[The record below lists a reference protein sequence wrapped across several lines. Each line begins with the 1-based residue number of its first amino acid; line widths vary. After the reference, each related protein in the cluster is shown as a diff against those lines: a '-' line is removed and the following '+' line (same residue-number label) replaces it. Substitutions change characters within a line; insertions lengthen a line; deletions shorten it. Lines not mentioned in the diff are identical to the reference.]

1 MDQNQK
7 PETLLD
13 DVSQANNTTTTTPPV
28 TPGVPVSPAPVSAP
42 QTEQE
47 SLDLTPAPQA
57 QAPVPEPVAS
67 EPVSVDVATP
77 VDDNTPDNPE
87 LENTVI
93 TSAPI
98 TPEAIEEVV
107 ESTPSVASVSNP
119 VPASQPVAQPTV
131 QSVAQ
136 PTEQSVAQQT
146 VQSVEQPVVAPVN
159 PEPVSNPQPAQ
170 VTEPVAPA
178 TTESPVSNPDVVGTI
193 ANPNEVMAA
202 TAGVSTEGAG
212 TTPPI
217 DINGGN
223 FDNPNGKLEPPK
235 KGGIGKIIG
244 LILIVAIL
252 GAVIIFLP
260 DIQSFIVRQMNPI
273 ESEPTPTPTATP
285 TVTSSVLTCTLTTD
299 DETTG
304 LHHVLTETYSGQN
317 DELANIEV
325 EEVVTPIENT
335 TMDFA
340 TALETAT
347 SSCLLEME
355 QYPAT
360 SGVVATCDTTVANSL
375 TRSLLYDLAQIQN
388 YNASLAGTATPTP
401 SATPDATATPEET
414 VTPTATPET
423 VIQSPINI
431 EYSLGESIA
440 NIATVKQSNGYT
452 CTTE

>member
-42 QTEQE
+42 QTELE

-67 EPVSVDVATP
+67 EPVSVDVAASA
-77 VDDNTPDNPE
+77 DDNTPDNPE

-107 ESTPSVASVSNP
+107 ESTPSVAPVSNP

-131 QSVAQ
+131 QQ
-136 PTEQSVAQQT
+136 
-146 VQSVEQPVVAPVN
+146 VEQPVVAPVN

-170 VTEPVAPA
+170 VTEPVASA
-178 TTESPVSNPDVVGTI
+178 TTESPASNPDVVGTI

>member
-42 QTEQE
+42 QTEPE
-47 SLDLTPAPQA
+47 SLDLTPAPQT

-107 ESTPSVASVSNP
+107 ESTPSVAPVSNP
-119 VPASQPVAQPTV
+119 VPESQP
-131 QSVAQ
+131 VAQ
-136 PTEQSVAQQT
+136 PTEQSVA
-146 VQSVEQPVVAPVN
+146 QPVVAPVN

-178 TTESPVSNPDVVGTI
+178 TTESPASNPDVVGTI

>member
-42 QTEQE
+42 QTEPE

-67 EPVSVDVATP
+67 EPVSVDVAASA
-77 VDDNTPDNPE
+77 DDNTPDNPE

-107 ESTPSVASVSNP
+107 ESTPSVAPVSNP
-119 VPASQPVAQPTV
+119 VPASQSVAQPTV
-131 QSVAQ
+131 QSVEQ
-136 PTEQSVAQQT
+136 PTVQQ
-146 VQSVEQPVVAPVN
+146 VEQPVVAPVN

-170 VTEPVAPA
+170 VTEPVASA
-178 TTESPVSNPDVVGTI
+178 TTESPASNPDVVGTI

-212 TTPPI
+212 TPPPI

-388 YNASLAGTATPTP
+388 YNASLAGTTTP

>member
-42 QTEQE
+42 QTEPE
-47 SLDLTPAPQA
+47 SLDLTPAPQT

-107 ESTPSVASVSNP
+107 ESTPSVAPVSNP

-136 PTEQSVAQQT
+136 PTVQQ
-146 VQSVEQPVVAPVN
+146 VEQPVVAPVN

-170 VTEPVAPA
+170 VTEPVAAA
-178 TTESPVSNPDVVGTI
+178 TTESPASNPDVVGTI

-235 KGGIGKIIG
+235 KGGVGKIIG

-401 SATPDATATPEET
+401 SATPDATATPE
-414 VTPTATPET
+414 T

>member
-13 DVSQANNTTTTTPPV
+13 DVSQANNTTTTTPSV

-42 QTEQE
+42 QTELE

-57 QAPVPEPVAS
+57 QVPVPEPVAS

-107 ESTPSVASVSNP
+107 ESTPSVAPISNP
-119 VPASQPVAQPTV
+119 VPASQP
-131 QSVAQ
+131 VAQ

-146 VQSVEQPVVAPVN
+146 VQQVEQPVVAPVN

-178 TTESPVSNPDVVGTI
+178 TTESPASNPDVVGTI

>member
-42 QTEQE
+42 QTEPE

-67 EPVSVDVATP
+67 EPVSVDVAAS

-107 ESTPSVASVSNP
+107 ESTPSVAPVSNP
-119 VPASQPVAQPTV
+119 VPASQPVAQP
-131 QSVAQ
+131 
-136 PTEQSVAQQT
+136 T

-178 TTESPVSNPDVVGTI
+178 TTESSVSNPDVVGTI

-252 GAVIIFLP
+252 GAVIILLP

-285 TVTSSVLTCTLTTD
+285 TVTSSVLTCTLTSD

-401 SATPDATATPEET
+401 SATPDTTATPEET

>member
-42 QTEQE
+42 QTEPE
-47 SLDLTPAPQA
+47 SLDLTPAPQT

-107 ESTPSVASVSNP
+107 ESTPSVAPVSNP
-119 VPASQPVAQPTV
+119 VPESQPVAQPTV

-136 PTEQSVAQQT
+136 QT
-146 VQSVEQPVVAPVN
+146 VQQVEQPVVAPVN

-170 VTEPVAPA
+170 VTEPVAAA
-178 TTESPVSNPDVVGTI
+178 TTESPASNPDVVGTI

-401 SATPDATATPEET
+401 SATPDATATPE
-414 VTPTATPET
+414 T

>member
-42 QTEQE
+42 QTEPE

-67 EPVSVDVATP
+67 EPVSVDVAAS

-107 ESTPSVASVSNP
+107 ESTPSVAPVSNP
-119 VPASQPVAQPTV
+119 VPASQPVAQP
-131 QSVAQ
+131 
-136 PTEQSVAQQT
+136 T

-170 VTEPVAPA
+170 ITEPVAPA
-178 TTESPVSNPDVVGTI
+178 TTESPASNPDVVGTI

-223 FDNPNGKLEPPK
+223 FENPNGKLEPPK

>member
-28 TPGVPVSPAPVSAP
+28 TPAVPVNSAPVSAP
-42 QTEQE
+42 QTEPE

-57 QAPVPEPVAS
+57 QVPVPEPVAS
-67 EPVSVDVATP
+67 EPVSVDVAASA
-77 VDDNTPDNPE
+77 DDNTPDNPE

-107 ESTPSVASVSNP
+107 ESTPSVAPVSNP
-119 VPASQPVAQPTV
+119 VPASQPVAQP
-131 QSVAQ
+131 
-136 PTEQSVAQQT
+136 T

-178 TTESPVSNPDVVGTI
+178 TTESPASNPDVVGTI

-388 YNASLAGTATPTP
+388 YNASLAGTTTP
-401 SATPDATATPEET
+401 SATPDATATPVET
-414 VTPTATPET
+414 LTPTATPET

>member
-42 QTEQE
+42 QTELE

-57 QAPVPEPVAS
+57 QVPVPEPVAS
-67 EPVSVDVATP
+67 EPVSVDVAASA
-77 VDDNTPDNPE
+77 DDNTPDNPE

-107 ESTPSVASVSNP
+107 ESTPSVAPVSNP

-131 QSVAQ
+131 QQVEQ
-136 PTEQSVAQQT
+136 PTVQQ
-146 VQSVEQPVVAPVN
+146 VEQPVVAPVN

-170 VTEPVAPA
+170 VTEPVASA
-178 TTESPVSNPDVVGTI
+178 TTESPASNPDVVGTI

-212 TTPPI
+212 TPPPI

-285 TVTSSVLTCTLTTD
+285 TVTSSVLTCTLATD

>member
-42 QTEQE
+42 QTEPE

-67 EPVSVDVATP
+67 EPVSVDVAASA
-77 VDDNTPDNPE
+77 DDNTPDNPE

-107 ESTPSVASVSNP
+107 ESTPSVAPVSNP

-131 QSVAQ
+131 QSVEQ
-136 PTEQSVAQQT
+136 PTVQQ
-146 VQSVEQPVVAPVN
+146 VEQPVVAPVN

-170 VTEPVAPA
+170 VTEPVASA
-178 TTESPVSNPDVVGTI
+178 TTESPASNPDVVGTI

-223 FDNPNGKLEPPK
+223 FDNSNGKLEPPK

-388 YNASLAGTATPTP
+388 YNASLAGTTTP

>member
-42 QTEQE
+42 QTEPE

-67 EPVSVDVATP
+67 EPVSVDAAAS

-131 QSVAQ
+131 QSV
-136 PTEQSVAQQT
+136 
-146 VQSVEQPVVAPVN
+146 EQPVVAPVN

-178 TTESPVSNPDVVGTI
+178 TTESPASNPDVVGTI

>member
-42 QTEQE
+42 QTEPE

-107 ESTPSVASVSNP
+107 ESTPSVAPVSNP
-119 VPASQPVAQPTV
+119 VPASQPVAQP
-131 QSVAQ
+131 
-136 PTEQSVAQQT
+136 T

-178 TTESPVSNPDVVGTI
+178 TTESPASNPDVVGTI

>member
-42 QTEQE
+42 QTEPE

-67 EPVSVDVATP
+67 EPVSVDVAAS

-136 PTEQSVAQQT
+136 PT

-178 TTESPVSNPDVVGTI
+178 ITESPVSNPDFVGTI

-235 KGGIGKIIG
+235 KSGIGKIIG

>member
-42 QTEQE
+42 QTEPE

-67 EPVSVDVATP
+67 EPVSVDVTAS

-107 ESTPSVASVSNP
+107 ESTPSVAPVSNP
-119 VPASQPVAQPTV
+119 VPASQPVAQPTL

-136 PTEQSVAQQT
+136 PT

-178 TTESPVSNPDVVGTI
+178 TTESPVSNPDFVGTI

-388 YNASLAGTATPTP
+388 YNASLAGTATP

>member
-42 QTEQE
+42 QTEPE
-47 SLDLTPAPQA
+47 SLDLTPAPQT

-107 ESTPSVASVSNP
+107 ESTPSVAPVSNP
-119 VPASQPVAQPTV
+119 VPESQPVAQP
-131 QSVAQ
+131 
-136 PTEQSVAQQT
+136 T

-235 KGGIGKIIG
+235 KGGVGKIIG

>member
-42 QTEQE
+42 QTELE
-47 SLDLTPAPQA
+47 SLNLTPAPQA
-57 QAPVPEPVAS
+57 QVPVPEPVAS
-67 EPVSVDVATP
+67 EPVSVDVAASA
-77 VDDNTPDNPE
+77 DDNTPDNPE

-107 ESTPSVASVSNP
+107 ESTPSVAPVSNP
-119 VPASQPVAQPTV
+119 VPASQPVAQSTV
-131 QSVAQ
+131 QSVEQ
-136 PTEQSVAQQT
+136 PTVQQ
-146 VQSVEQPVVAPVN
+146 VEQPVVAPVN

-178 TTESPVSNPDVVGTI
+178 TTESPASNPDVVGTI

-273 ESEPTPTPTATP
+273 ESELTPTPTATP

-388 YNASLAGTATPTP
+388 YNASLAGTTTP

>member
-42 QTEQE
+42 QTEPE
-47 SLDLTPAPQA
+47 SLDLTPAPET

-67 EPVSVDVATP
+67 EPVSVDVAAS
-77 VDDNTPDNPE
+77 VDDNTSDNPE

-107 ESTPSVASVSNP
+107 ESTPSVAPVSNP
-119 VPASQPVAQPTV
+119 VPASQPVAQP
-131 QSVAQ
+131 
-136 PTEQSVAQQT
+136 T

-178 TTESPVSNPDVVGTI
+178 TTESPVSNPDFVGTI

-202 TAGVSTEGAG
+202 TAGASTEGAG

-223 FDNPNGKLEPPK
+223 FENSNGKLEPPK

-388 YNASLAGTATPTP
+388 YNASLAGTATP
-401 SATPDATATPEET
+401 SATPDA
-414 VTPTATPET
+414 TATPET

-431 EYSLGESIA
+431 EYSLGESIV

>member
-42 QTEQE
+42 QTEPE

-67 EPVSVDVATP
+67 EPVSVDVAASA
-77 VDDNTPDNPE
+77 DDNTPDNPE

-107 ESTPSVASVSNP
+107 ESTPSVAPVSNP

-136 PTEQSVAQQT
+136 PTVQQ
-146 VQSVEQPVVAPVN
+146 VEQPVVAPVN

-170 VTEPVAPA
+170 VTEPVASA
-178 TTESPVSNPDVVGTI
+178 TTESPASNPDVVGTI

-212 TTPPI
+212 TPPPI

-325 EEVVTPIENT
+325 EEIVTPIENT

-340 TALETAT
+340 TALEMAT

-388 YNASLAGTATPTP
+388 YNASLAGTATP

>member
-13 DVSQANNTTTTTPPV
+13 DVGQANNTTTTTPPV

-42 QTEQE
+42 QTEPE

-67 EPVSVDVATP
+67 EPVSVDVAASA
-77 VDDNTPDNPE
+77 DDNTPDNPE

-107 ESTPSVASVSNP
+107 ESTPSVAPVSNP
-119 VPASQPVAQPTV
+119 VPASQPVAQP
-131 QSVAQ
+131 
-136 PTEQSVAQQT
+136 T

-178 TTESPVSNPDVVGTI
+178 TTESPASNPEVVGTI

-388 YNASLAGTATPTP
+388 YNASLAGTTTP

>member
-42 QTEQE
+42 QTELE

-57 QAPVPEPVAS
+57 QVPVPEPVAS
-67 EPVSVDVATP
+67 EPVSVDVAAS

-107 ESTPSVASVSNP
+107 ESTPSVAPVSNP

-131 QSVAQ
+131 QSVEQ
-136 PTEQSVAQQT
+136 PTVQQ
-146 VQSVEQPVVAPVN
+146 VEQPVVAPVN

-212 TTPPI
+212 TPPPI

-388 YNASLAGTATPTP
+388 YNASLAGTTTP

>member
-42 QTEQE
+42 QTEPE

-67 EPVSVDVATP
+67 EPVSVDVAASA
-77 VDDNTPDNPE
+77 DDNTPDNPE

-107 ESTPSVASVSNP
+107 ESTPSVAPVSNP

-136 PTEQSVAQQT
+136 PTVQQ
-146 VQSVEQPVVAPVN
+146 VEQPVVAPVN

-178 TTESPVSNPDVVGTI
+178 TTESPASNPDVVGTI

-212 TTPPI
+212 TPPPI

-223 FDNPNGKLEPPK
+223 FENPNGKLEPPK

-388 YNASLAGTATPTP
+388 YNASLAGTTTP

>member
-13 DVSQANNTTTTTPPV
+13 DVSQANNTTTTTPSV

-42 QTEQE
+42 QTEPE
-47 SLDLTPAPQA
+47 SLDLTPAPETQT
-57 QAPVPEPVAS
+57 PVTEPVVT
-67 EPVSVDVATP
+67 EPVSVDVAAS

-107 ESTPSVASVSNP
+107 ESTPSVVPVSNP
-119 VPASQPVAQPTV
+119 VPASQPVAQP
-131 QSVAQ
+131 
-136 PTEQSVAQQT
+136 T

>member
-28 TPGVPVSPAPVSAP
+28 TPAVPVNSAPVSAP
-42 QTEQE
+42 QTEPE

-67 EPVSVDVATP
+67 EPVSVDVAASA
-77 VDDNTPDNPE
+77 DDNTPDNPE

-107 ESTPSVASVSNP
+107 ESTPSVAPVSNP
-119 VPASQPVAQPTV
+119 VPASQTVAQPTV
-131 QSVAQ
+131 QQVEQ
-136 PTEQSVAQQT
+136 PTVQQ
-146 VQSVEQPVVAPVN
+146 VEQPVVAPVN

-170 VTEPVAPA
+170 VTEPVASA
-178 TTESPVSNPDVVGTI
+178 TTESPASNPDVVGTI

-212 TTPPI
+212 TPPPI

-388 YNASLAGTATPTP
+388 YNASLAGTTTP

>member
-13 DVSQANNTTTTTPPV
+13 DVSQANNTTTTTPSV

-42 QTEQE
+42 QTEPE
-47 SLDLTPAPQA
+47 SLDLTPAPETQT
-57 QAPVPEPVAS
+57 PVTEPVVT
-67 EPVSVDVATP
+67 EPVSVDVAAS

-107 ESTPSVASVSNP
+107 ESTPSVAPVSNL

-131 QSVAQ
+131 QSVEQ
-136 PTEQSVAQQT
+136 PTVQQ
-146 VQSVEQPVVAPVN
+146 VEQPVVAPVN

-170 VTEPVAPA
+170 VTEPVAAA
-178 TTESPVSNPDVVGTI
+178 TTESPASNPDVVGTI

-235 KGGIGKIIG
+235 KGGVGKIIG

>member
-42 QTEQE
+42 QTEPE
-47 SLDLTPAPQA
+47 SLDLTPAPKA

-67 EPVSVDVATP
+67 EPVSVDVAASA
-77 VDDNTPDNPE
+77 DDNTSDNPE

-107 ESTPSVASVSNP
+107 ESTPSVAPVSNP

-131 QSVAQ
+131 QSVEQ
-136 PTEQSVAQQT
+136 PTVQQ
-146 VQSVEQPVVAPVN
+146 VEQPVVAPVN

-178 TTESPVSNPDVVGTI
+178 TTESPASNPDVVGTI

-325 EEVVTPIENT
+325 EEIVTPIENT

-388 YNASLAGTATPTP
+388 YNASLAGTTTP

>member
-42 QTEQE
+42 QTEPE
-47 SLDLTPAPQA
+47 SLDLTPAPQT

-107 ESTPSVASVSNP
+107 ESTPSVAPVSNP

-131 QSVAQ
+131 QQVAQ
-136 PTEQSVAQQT
+136 PA
-146 VQSVEQPVVAPVN
+146 VAPVN

>member
-42 QTEQE
+42 QTEPE

-107 ESTPSVASVSNP
+107 ESTPSVAPISNP
-119 VPASQPVAQPTV
+119 VPASQP
-131 QSVAQ
+131 
-136 PTEQSVAQQT
+136 VAQQT

-170 VTEPVAPA
+170 VTEPVAAA
-178 TTESPVSNPDVVGTI
+178 TTESPASNPDVVGTI

-388 YNASLAGTATPTP
+388 YNASLAGTTTP

>member
-42 QTEQE
+42 QTEPE

-67 EPVSVDVATP
+67 EPVSVDVAAS

-131 QSVAQ
+131 QSV
-136 PTEQSVAQQT
+136 
-146 VQSVEQPVVAPVN
+146 EQPVVAPVN

-178 TTESPVSNPDVVGTI
+178 TTESPVSNPDFVGTI

-285 TVTSSVLTCTLTTD
+285 TVTSSVLTCTLTLD

>member
-28 TPGVPVSPAPVSAP
+28 TPGVPVNSAPVSAP
-42 QTEQE
+42 QTEPE

-67 EPVSVDVATP
+67 EPVSVDVAASA
-77 VDDNTPDNPE
+77 DDNTPDNPE

-107 ESTPSVASVSNP
+107 ESTPSVAPVSNP
-119 VPASQPVAQPTV
+119 VPASQPVAQP
-131 QSVAQ
+131 
-136 PTEQSVAQQT
+136 T

-178 TTESPVSNPDVVGTI
+178 TTESPASNPEVVGTI

-388 YNASLAGTATPTP
+388 YNASLAGTTTP

>member
-42 QTEQE
+42 QTELE

-67 EPVSVDVATP
+67 EPVSVDVAASA
-77 VDDNTPDNPE
+77 DDNTPDNPE

-107 ESTPSVASVSNP
+107 ESTPSVAPVSNP

-131 QSVAQ
+131 QSVEQ
-136 PTEQSVAQQT
+136 PTVQQ
-146 VQSVEQPVVAPVN
+146 VEQPVVAPVN

-170 VTEPVAPA
+170 VTEPVASA
-178 TTESPVSNPDVVGTI
+178 TTESPASNPDVVGTI

-325 EEVVTPIENT
+325 EEIVTPIENT

-388 YNASLAGTATPTP
+388 YNASLAGTTIP

>member
-42 QTEQE
+42 QTELE

-67 EPVSVDVATP
+67 EPVSVDVAASA
-77 VDDNTPDNPE
+77 DDNTPDNPE

-107 ESTPSVASVSNP
+107 ESTPSVAPVSNP

-131 QSVAQ
+131 QQ
-136 PTEQSVAQQT
+136 
-146 VQSVEQPVVAPVN
+146 VEQPVVAPVN

-178 TTESPVSNPDVVGTI
+178 TTESPASNPDVVGTI

>member
-13 DVSQANNTTTTTPPV
+13 DVSQANNTITTTPPV

-42 QTEQE
+42 QTEPE

-119 VPASQPVAQPTV
+119 VPASQPVAQP
-131 QSVAQ
+131 
-136 PTEQSVAQQT
+136 T

>member
-13 DVSQANNTTTTTPPV
+13 DVSQANNTTTTTPSV

-42 QTEQE
+42 QTEPE

-67 EPVSVDVATP
+67 EPVSVDVAASA
-77 VDDNTPDNPE
+77 DDNTPDNPE

-107 ESTPSVASVSNP
+107 ESTPSVAPVSNP

-131 QSVAQ
+131 QQ
-136 PTEQSVAQQT
+136 
-146 VQSVEQPVVAPVN
+146 VEQPVVAPVN

-170 VTEPVAPA
+170 VTEPVASA
-178 TTESPVSNPDVVGTI
+178 TTESPASNPDVVGTI

-388 YNASLAGTATPTP
+388 YNASLAGTTTP

>member
-28 TPGVPVSPAPVSAP
+28 VTPGVPVSPAPVSAP
-42 QTEQE
+42 QTEPE

-67 EPVSVDVATP
+67 EPVSVDVTAS

-107 ESTPSVASVSNP
+107 ESTPSVAPVSNP
-119 VPASQPVAQPTV
+119 VPASQPVAQPTL

-136 PTEQSVAQQT
+136 PT

-178 TTESPVSNPDVVGTI
+178 TTESPVSNPDFVGTI

>member
-42 QTEQE
+42 QTEPE

-67 EPVSVDVATP
+67 EPVSVDVAASA
-77 VDDNTPDNPE
+77 DDNTPDNPE

-107 ESTPSVASVSNP
+107 ESTPSVAPVSNP

-131 QSVAQ
+131 QQ
-136 PTEQSVAQQT
+136 
-146 VQSVEQPVVAPVN
+146 VEQPVVAPVN

-170 VTEPVAPA
+170 VTEPVASA
-178 TTESPVSNPDVVGTI
+178 TTESPASNPDVVGTI

-223 FDNPNGKLEPPK
+223 FDNSNGKLEPPK

-388 YNASLAGTATPTP
+388 YNASLAGTTTP

>member
-42 QTEQE
+42 QTEPE

-57 QAPVPEPVAS
+57 QVPVPEPVAS
-67 EPVSVDVATP
+67 EPVSVDVAASA
-77 VDDNTPDNPE
+77 DDNTPDNPE

-107 ESTPSVASVSNP
+107 ESTPSVAPVSNP

-136 PTEQSVAQQT
+136 PTVQQ
-146 VQSVEQPVVAPVN
+146 VEQPVVAPVN

-178 TTESPVSNPDVVGTI
+178 TTESPASNPDVVGTI

-235 KGGIGKIIG
+235 KSGIGKIIG

-388 YNASLAGTATPTP
+388 YNASLAGTTTP

>member
-28 TPGVPVSPAPVSAP
+28 VTPGVPVSPAPVSAP
-42 QTEQE
+42 QTEPE
-47 SLDLTPAPQA
+47 SLDLTPAPETQT
-57 QAPVPEPVAS
+57 PVTEPVAS
-67 EPVSVDVATP
+67 EPVSVDVTAS

-107 ESTPSVASVSNP
+107 ESTPSVAPVSNP
-119 VPASQPVAQPTV
+119 VPASQPVAQPTL

-136 PTEQSVAQQT
+136 PT

-178 TTESPVSNPDVVGTI
+178 TTESPVSNPDFVGTI

>member
-42 QTEQE
+42 QTEPE

-57 QAPVPEPVAS
+57 QVPVPEPVAS
-67 EPVSVDVATP
+67 EPVSVDVAASA
-77 VDDNTPDNPE
+77 DDNTPDNPE

-107 ESTPSVASVSNP
+107 ESTPSVAPVSNP
-119 VPASQPVAQPTV
+119 VPASQPVAQP
-131 QSVAQ
+131 
-136 PTEQSVAQQT
+136 T

-178 TTESPVSNPDVVGTI
+178 TTESPASNPDVVGTI

-388 YNASLAGTATPTP
+388 YNASLAGTTTP

>member
-42 QTEQE
+42 QTEPE

-67 EPVSVDVATP
+67 EPVSVDVAASA
-77 VDDNTPDNPE
+77 DDNTPDNPE

-107 ESTPSVASVSNP
+107 ESTPSVAPVSNP

-131 QSVAQ
+131 QQ
-136 PTEQSVAQQT
+136 
-146 VQSVEQPVVAPVN
+146 VEQPVVAPVN

-178 TTESPVSNPDVVGTI
+178 TTESPASNPDVVGTI

-388 YNASLAGTATPTP
+388 YNASLAGTTTP